1 VKLNRGVL
9 LVAVGL
15 LASAAA
21 SIPVLAAGGG
31 LDDGRLQMSWF
42 GEDLSFV
49 EADEIDYLWVK
60 EGFGI
65 DGRSFV
71 FPAWPQP
78 EFVGEKAS
86 DRDQDDKDLAKQM
99 NAVMPELFARE
110 WGEVWKGKG
119 ATTSLE
125 SGDVRVE
132 GRIVD
137 CTTGSRAA
145 KIMVGWGA
153 GAGGTTI
160 DLKFTDATSGE
171 LLAAVHHRVVS
182 GTSWS
187 TTDSKL
193 KKWIKEVGEEVAKKG
208 LAKLYAKGKP
218 VKK

>member
-1 VKLNRGVL
+1 MKHSRGVL
-9 LVAVGL
+9 LIGLCVVAAV
-15 LASAAA
+15 AA
-21 SIPVLAAGGG
+21 SVPLLAAGNL

-42 GEDLSFV
+42 GEDLKFV

-65 DGRSFV
+65 EGKSFF

-78 EFVGEKAS
+78 EFVGEKAA

-99 NAVMPELFARE
+99 NAVMHELFARVWADE
-110 WGEVWKGKG
+110 WKDKG

-125 SGDVRVE
+125 SGDVKVE

-137 CTTGSRAA
+137 CNTGSRAA

-160 DLKFTDATSGE
+160 DLKFTDAASGE
-171 LLAAVHHRVVS
+171 LLAALHHRVVS

-187 TTDSKL
+187 TTDSKF
-193 KKWIKEVGEEVAKKG
+193 KKWIKEAGEEIAKKG
-208 LAKLYAKGKP
+208 FAKLYAKGKR